1 MAYKEAFVGWEY
13 KLVFHESIHSSPKM
27 LPELCSVLEQQFH
40 GSKSK
45 FKMEDILQKTN
56 NLFPSDSWSVKVQEA
71 TASNTEWLND
81 DLKQHITA
89 SKVVPELD

>member
-1 MAYKEAFVGWEY
+1 
-13 KLVFHESIHSSPKM
+13 
-27 LPELCSVLEQQFH
+27 
-40 GSKSK
+40 
-45 FKMEDILQKTN
+45 MEDILQKTN